1 MKNFDYTMEIMLIL
15 TYFKAEEL
23 DCIIFRSFKILKM
36 YDRTFFL
43 KIISSVRAHIN
54 SSSKVGRMCDWWNI
68 SWKWILVGLSNIIE
82 IYLPFILHLRLT
94 NIKAAFIFELIV
106 ITE

>member
-1 MKNFDYTMEIMLIL
+1 MLIL

-54 SSSKVGRMCDWWNI
+54 SSSKVGRMCDW
-68 SWKWILVGLSNIIE
+68 
-82 IYLPFILHLRLT
+82 
-94 NIKAAFIFELIV
+94 
-106 ITE
+106 